1 MGFNLRNRSFTTL
14 QNFTPREIR
23 FLLDLSRDLKRAKY
37 GGYEQQRLKGKNIAI
52 IFEKTSTRTRV
63 SFEVAA

>member
-37 GGYEQQRLKGKNIAI
+37 GG
-52 IFEKTSTRTRV
+52 FT
-63 SFEVAA
+63 